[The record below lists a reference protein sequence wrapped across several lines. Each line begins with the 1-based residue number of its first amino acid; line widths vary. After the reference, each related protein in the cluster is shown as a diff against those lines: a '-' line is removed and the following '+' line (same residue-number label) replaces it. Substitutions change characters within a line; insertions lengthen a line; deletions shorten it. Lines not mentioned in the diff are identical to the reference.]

1 MEMQKS
7 RERLHN
13 ILIVGVGG
21 QGVILASEILS
32 DVAMR
37 SGYDVKKSEVH
48 GMAQRGGIVSSHVR
62 YGPQV
67 LSPLIPMGEVDVLLS
82 FEMAE
87 ALRWLAFLSPKGR
100 VIASRQRIVPPTV
113 STGLARYPEEAE
125 AILDRST
132 RGPIL
137 VNALEM
143 AEELGN
149 PRAVN
154 TILLGVTS
162 RLLELPLPAWR
173 RSITERVPPA
183 ARELN
188 LRAFDRGRS
197 LV

>member
-1 MEMQKS
+1 MK
-7 RERLHN
+7 RDDGRLHN

-37 SGYDVKKSEVH
+37 SGFDVKKSEVH

-62 YGPQV
+62 YGSYV
-67 LSPLIPMGEVDVLLS
+67 FSPLIPMGEVDVLLS
-82 FEMAE
+82 FEIAE
-87 ALRWLAFLSPKGR
+87 ALRWLEFLAPKGR
-100 VIASRQRIVPPTV
+100 VISSRQRLIPPMV
-113 STGLARYPEEAE
+113 STGLAHYPAEAE
-125 AILDRST
+125 TILRRST
-132 RGPIL
+132 QDPVL
-137 VNALEM
+137 LDALEM

-149 PRAVN
+149 ARTVN

-162 RLLELPLPAWR
+162 RLLELSLPTWR
-173 RSITERVPPA
+173 RVISERVPVG

-188 LRAFDRGRS
+188 LQAFDKGRS